1 MRIGYAKEKRA
12 EIIEKLREQ
21 LNVERIFID
30 KPGENCALREIVQF
44 SRAGD
49 VIVVRSMWEISLTA
63 GGLVEFIVQVK
74 QLGVDVQCE
83 AERLDT
89 GTFVW
94 SHFLEVLSV
103 YRRNYGQ
110 GEADKPQFYSQLEQY
125 FALVEASE
133 ITVAEVCDK
142 MQIGKSTYYR
152 YWRKI
157 KQPVRPVRH
166 TELFDVYL
174 EQITRGEI
182 TVAEACRQ
190 MGIGT
195 TTFYRMKKR
204 LEETGAWECQ

>member
-1 MRIGYAKEKRA
+1 MRIGYAKEKQA

-30 KPGENCALREIVQF
+30 KPGEDCALREIVQF

-49 VIVVRSMWEISLTA
+49 VIVVRSMREISLTA

-83 AERLDT
+83 AEHLDT

-94 SHFLEVLSV
+94 SHLLEVLSV
-103 YRRNYGQ
+103 YRKDQ
-110 GEADKPQFYSQLEQY
+110 EPTKPQFYSQLEQY
-125 FALVEASE
+125 FDLVEAGE
-133 ITVAEVCDK
+133 ITVQEVCDK
-142 MQIGKSTYYR
+142 LQIGKSTYYR
-152 YWRKI
+152 HWRKI
-157 KQPVRPVRH
+157 KQPVRTVRH
-166 TELFDVYL
+166 TELFDVCL
-174 EQITRGEI
+174 EKVTQGEI

-204 LEETGAWECQ
+204 REETGAGECQ

>member
-12 EIIEKLREQ
+12 EIIEKLWEQ

-30 KPGENCALREIVQF
+30 KPGEDCALHEIVKF

-49 VIVVRSMWEISLTA
+49 VIVVRSMREINLTA

-83 AERLDT
+83 AEHLDT

-94 SHFLEVLSV
+94 SHLLEVLSV
-103 YRRNYGQ
+103 YRKDQ
-110 GEADKPQFYSQLEQY
+110 EPTKPQFYSQLEQY
-125 FALVEASE
+125 FTLVEAGE

-142 MQIGKSTYYR
+142 LQIGKSTYYR
-152 YWRKI
+152 HWRKI
-157 KQPVRPVRH
+157 KQPVRPVHH

-174 EQITRGEI
+174 EKVTQGEI

-204 LEETGAWECQ
+204 REETGVGECQ

>member
-21 LNVERIFID
+21 LNVERIFVD
-30 KPGENCALREIVQF
+30 KPGEDCALHEIVKF

-49 VIVVRSMWEISLTA
+49 VIVVRSMREISLTA

-94 SHFLEVLSV
+94 AHLLEVLSV

-110 GEADKPQFYSQLEQY
+110 GEPDKPQFYSQLEQY
-125 FALVEASE
+125 FALVEVGE
-133 ITVAEVCDK
+133 ITVQEVCDK
-142 MQIGKSTYYR
+142 LQIGKSTYYR
-152 YWRKI
+152 HWRKI
-157 KQPVRPVRH
+157 KQPVRTVRH
-166 TELFDVYL
+166 TEQFDVYL
-174 EQITRGEI
+174 EKVTQGEI

-204 LEETGAWECQ
+204 REETGAGECQ

>member
-1 MRIGYAKEKRA
+1 MIIGYAKEKMA
-12 EIIEKLREQ
+12 DVIEKLSEQ

-30 KPGENCALREIVQF
+30 KPGEDCALHDIVRF
-44 SRAGD
+44 SRSGD
-49 VIVVRSMWEISLTA
+49 VIVVRSMREISLTA

-83 AERLDT
+83 AEYLDT

-94 SHFLEVLSV
+94 SHLLEVLSV

-110 GEADKPQFYSQLEQY
+110 GEPDKPQFYSQLEQY
-125 FALVEASE
+125 FTLVEAGE
-133 ITVAEVCDK
+133 ITVVEVCDK

-152 YWRKI
+152 HWRKI

-174 EQITRGEI
+174 EKVTQGEI

-204 LEETGAWECQ
+204 LEETGAGECQ